1 MEIGTAL
8 VRSMGGV
15 PFPCHITEYLQT
27 TIFRIPTYK
36 VEKGHIA
43 PYTLKKT
50 NDFKASVVTNPVSYL
65 LNDSFSNQRF
75 VDENFGEA
83 LRQCCK
89 QEEDKPEKTI
99 FVVVQLREN
108 MGTFPVVDGQCA
120 RFLFEN
126 VERYMVFDCS
136 GARAPLPKDQTENIS
151 MVLSAVKAELEI
163 TDALEKAFNANCFDT
178 LENKC
183 VIRGEV
189 SGSAG
194 VQLVSP
200 ITSHD
205 LSARAHAIKNLVTR
219 LESEIEQ
226 PSQNRPQHFG
236 ERLGELTRALQLEP
250 TIDDTFLSPITSHD
264 LSARAHAIKNLVT
277 RLESEIEQP
286 SQNRPQHF
294 GERLGELTRALQLE
308 PTIDDTFLRLW
319 YLQLWERTQEL
330 GDAFRPKLQLLND
343 QDLKNEKQ
351 HRNDIAHYK
360 VDALDWEML
369 RSLQKKVFG
378 ILKQRL

>member
-8 VRSMGGV
+8 VRRMGGV

-43 PYTLKKT
+43 PCTVKKT
-50 NDFKASVVTNPVSYL
+50 NEFKASVVTNPVSYL

-75 VDENFGEA
+75 VDESFGEA

-99 FVVVQLREN
+99 FVVVQLREY

-151 MVLSAVKAELEI
+151 MVLSALKAELEI

-205 LSARAHAIKNLVTR
+205 LSARAQAIKNLVAR
-219 LESEIEQ
+219 IESEIEQ

-250 TIDDTFLSPITSHD
+250 TT
-264 LSARAHAIKNLVT
+264 
-277 RLESEIEQP
+277 
-286 SQNRPQHF
+286 
-294 GERLGELTRALQLE
+294 
-308 PTIDDTFLRLW
+308 DDTFLRLW

-343 QDLKNEKQ
+343 QDLKDEKQ
-351 HRNDIAHYK
+351 HRNDIAHYR
-360 VDALDWEML
+360 VDALDWAML